1 MDHRIARG
9 FAVVRRGG
17 RKWEKAKAKAKRPKQ
32 MGQSFLFLSRAVDHS
47 VKEEAGIK
55 WNGMEFRPKDN
66 FKLNVRTE

>member
-1 MDHRIARG
+1 M
-9 FAVVRRGG
+9 RRGE

-55 WNGMEFRPKDN
+55 WDGMEFRLKDN